1 MLEDWR
7 LGGFGIYVHWPF
19 CQSKCPYCD
28 FNSHVVSRVDFQR
41 WEQALT
47 SEITRYAA
55 QTHDRIVNSIYFGG
69 GTPSLMPPE
78 LVKAVLNA
86 IGTGW
91 TLSNNVEITLEA
103 NPTSFEINKFKG
115 FFDAGINRVSIGVQ
129 ALNVPDLQALGRLH
143 SVHEALYAI
152 EKAQEIFQRVSFD
165 LIYARQNQTQKDWLA
180 ELAQALA
187 MGTDHLSLY
196 QLTIENGTA
205 FGQRH
210 AAGRLKGLPSDEL
223 SADLYMAT
231 QDMAQSAGLPNYEI
245 SNHARPGSESRHN
258 LLYWNCGDY
267 VGIGPGA
274 HGRLTLGQNRFATE
288 TALAPAQ
295 WLAAAL
301 AGDAES
307 LRAGLSTA
315 EEIEERLM
323 MGLRLS
329 DGFDIDRMIPPAD
342 SGLFQNKII
351 DLCNM
356 DLLWRKGNR
365 IGATPS
371 GRIVLNAILR
381 ELLV

>member
-1 MLEDWR
+1 MLDDWR

-28 FNSHVVSRVDFQR
+28 FNSHVVSAVDYQH

-55 QTHDRIVNSIYFGG
+55 QAPDRTVNSIYFGG
-69 GTPSLMPPE
+69 GTPSLMPPD
-78 LVKAVLNA
+78 LVKAVLDA

-115 FFDAGINRVSIGVQ
+115 FFDAGVNRVSIGVQ
-129 ALNVPDLQALGRLH
+129 ALNAPDLQALGRLH
-143 SVHEALYAI
+143 SVNDALYAI

-196 QLTIENGTA
+196 QLTIEEGTA

-210 AAGRLKGLPSDEL
+210 ASGRLKGLPCDDL

-231 QDMAQSAGLPNYEI
+231 QDLTQSAGLPNYEI

-267 VGIGPGA
+267 VGVGPGA
-274 HGRLTLGQNRFATE
+274 HGRLTLDQNRFATE
-288 TALAPAQ
+288 TALAPAE

-307 LRAGLSTA
+307 HRVGLSPA
-315 EEIEERLM
+315 EESEERVI

-329 DGFDIDRMIPPAD
+329 EGVDINRMIFPED
-342 SGLFQNKII
+342 SGSLQNKING
-351 DLCNM
+351 LCSM
-356 DLLWRKGNR
+356 DLLWQKDSR